1 MCTEF
6 FLALIY
12 FLTIIIVNYFL
23 FRLLKNYLNNVFYL
37 LKIQNILKT
46 ESKNNLFKKLYKFNK
61 KEFQTSNFLKT
72 IDKNELSKD
81 ILLLGNIYKYFSDNI
96 DEKKNNDN
104 KNNYYFKLLT
114 LQYLSINFKL
124 K

>member
-23 FRLLKNYLNNVFYL
+23 FRLLKNYLKNVFYL
-37 LKIQNILKT
+37 LKIKNIIKT
-46 ESKNNLFKKLYKFNK
+46 ESNNKLFKKLYKFSK
-61 KEFQTSNFLKT
+61 KEFQTSIFLKT
-72 IDKNELSKD
+72 INKNEISKD
-81 ILLLGNIYKYFSDNI
+81 VLLLGNIYKYFSDNI
-96 DEKKNNDN
+96 DQERNNDN
-104 KNNYYFKLLT
+104 KNNYYFKLLK

>member
-12 FLTIIIVNYFL
+12 FLTIIVVNYFL
-23 FRLLKNYLNNVFYL
+23 FRLLRNYLKNIFYL
-37 LKIQNILKT
+37 LKIQNILKI

-61 KEFQTSNFLKT
+61 KEFQNSNFLKN
-72 IDKNELSKD
+72 IEKKEFSQDV
-81 ILLLGNIYKYFSDNI
+81 LLLGNVYKYLSDNI
-96 DEKKNNDN
+96 DKGKNDN
-104 KNNYYFKLLT
+104 TKNNYYFTLLT

>member
-12 FLTIIIVNYFL
+12 FITIIIVNYFL
-23 FRLLKNYLNNVFYL
+23 FRLLKNYLTNVFYL

-96 DEKKNNDN
+96 DEKKNSDN

>member
-12 FLTIIIVNYFL
+12 FLTIVVINYFL
-23 FRLLKNYLNNVFYL
+23 FRLLKNYLANVFYL
-37 LKIQNILKT
+37 LKVKNILKM
-46 ESKNNLFKKLYKFNK
+46 ESKNKLFKKLYKFNK
-61 KEFQTSNFLKT
+61 KEFQTSNFLKS
-72 IDKNELSKD
+72 IDKKELSND
-81 ILLLGNIYKYFSDNI
+81 VLLLGNIYKYFSDNI
-96 DEKKNNDN
+96 DQGKNNDN
-104 KNNYYFKLLT
+104 KNNYYFRLLT